1 MLLGALNATEEVIW
15 VTEDD
20 LNIFPSFTH
29 GMDASLEFHGY
40 VLPTPDICH
49 SYLWGR
55 VVLDE
60 LKFFYEVFA

>member
-1 MLLGALNATEEVIW
+1 M
-15 VTEDD
+15 TEDD

-40 VLPTPDICH
+40 ALVAPSTYL
-49 SYLWGR
+49 SSLWGA
-55 VVLDE
+55 VVRDE